1 MGGDV
6 IISGADMS
14 SSVHI
19 DNKNKDIL
27 ILGEG
32 PVQGLDDSTLIAEA
46 IYPIDF
52 TQPNKRFVLSLQ
64 YNGCN
69 SLLLSMLQKYNNS
82 KQKTVKQKIIHC
94 VKVIFLKILQSIIWK
109 NRIERKCNFFFFFFF
124 FFFCYFNPIHAN
136 HILDIHRCFIKGK

>member
-1 MGGDV
+1 
-6 IISGADMS
+6 MS

-52 TQPNKRFVLSLQ
+52 TQPNKRFVLRLQ
-64 YNGCN
+64 YNESN

-82 KQKTVKQKIIHC
+82 KQKTVKQKMIYC
-94 VKVIFLKILQSIIWK
+94 VKVIFLKILQSII
-109 NRIERKCNFFFFFFF
+109 
-124 FFFCYFNPIHAN
+124 
-136 HILDIHRCFIKGK
+136 